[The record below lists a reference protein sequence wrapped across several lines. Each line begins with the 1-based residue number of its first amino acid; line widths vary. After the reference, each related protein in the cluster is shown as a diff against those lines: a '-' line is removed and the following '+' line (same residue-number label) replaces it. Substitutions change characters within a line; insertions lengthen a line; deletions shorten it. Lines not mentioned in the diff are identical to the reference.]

1 MSVNPIYQVV
11 TANALKSGDV
21 VYLTGC
27 DEWSPELIT
36 AEFID
41 TSEQAEFRLSVA
53 TRQTRLVVDAH
64 LATVEMTDN
73 GPVPVTRREALRASG
88 PSIAFG
94 AGAAN
99 PGAAIAAE

>member
-1 MSVNPIYQVV
+1 MSAHPISQVV
-11 TANALKSGDV
+11 TANALATGEV

-27 DEWSPELIT
+27 DEWSAEIVQ

-41 TSEQAEFRLSVA
+41 DADHADFRLSVA

-64 LATVEMTDN
+64 LASVEITDN
-73 GPVPVTRREALRASG
+73 GPVPLTRREALRASG

-94 AGAAN
+94 AMEHT
-99 PGAAIAAE
+99 PVSIAAE